1 MIAPDA
7 AAAIG
12 ALPEGAPEG
21 ETALLGLRRATE
33 RWARQSRLRT
43 PVGLAPLDEVLAGGW
58 PQGRVSELVGAPS
71 SGRTALAMVSVAAA
85 TARGELTAWV
95 DAGDA
100 FDPAAALAAGVAL
113 DKVLWVRPVGW
124 EQAVRA
130 AELVLEVRGFTVVV
144 ADLAS
149 TRGAR
154 TGLRR
159 EARSADH
166 GGALRLRLAR
176 ATERA
181 GAVVLVLAERPWTGA
196 LAGVVVELG
205 RSAAMWGG
213 DGGSPRW
220 LAGLRMSARVAR
232 GAGGAVPLELGIG
245 HGSRITEQKSRTPDP
260 GARLQG
266 WRGNGPRVTDHGPL
280 LPGGRGTGPREQG
293 AGGQGTGDRRG
304 LAALEGGWG
313 PGPRTPDPGPRT
325 PSLGWEGDRTPDPGS
340 RPSGEP

>member
-1 MIAPDA
+1 MIAPDT

-12 ALPEGAPEG
+12 ALSEGAPEG

-144 ADLAS
+144 ADLAA

-245 HGSRITEQKSRTPDP
+245 HGSRITEQKSRTPDSGTRSPSP
-260 GARLQG
+260 GWAGERATG
-266 WRGNGPRVTDHGPL
+266 HGPRAT
-280 LPGGRGTGPREQG
+280 LPGRAGDRTPGTGSRDRGQRTETAQQVRRV
-293 AGGQGTGDRRG
+293 GGG
-304 LAALEGGWG
+304 
-313 PGPRTPDPGPRT
+313 PDPGPR
-325 PSLGWEGDRTPDPGS
+325 
-340 RPSGEP
+340 PSGEP